1 MSYPQT
7 KAHLPFG
14 SFCEL
19 VMYFLARISG
29 SELIVGAV
37 LGDTLSQRC
46 LSHYYE
52 NLLSLQISIFILCA
66 TRYLFPTRYSSLD
79 VSCFLSLHSLIE
91 QTSIG
96 HPLCARHFREARRIK
111 LALTSKKEDVLK

>member
-46 LSHYYE
+46 LSRYYE

-66 TRYLFPTRYSSLD
+66 TRYLFPTRYNSLD
-79 VSCFLSLHSLIE
+79 VSYCFLSLL
-91 QTSIG
+91 
-96 HPLCARHFREARRIK
+96 
-111 LALTSKKEDVLK
+111 